1 MKKTMYRSCLWIAC
15 VLVAL
20 TAIAQAE
27 EKPRFDTWTP
37 EFQMKFRGIRG
48 TAISPD
54 GSLVAYVVR
63 EPIMEEEK
71 SEYLDHI
78 WVVSADGSSDIQ
90 YTRGDASAASPAFS
104 PDGRYLAFLSKR
116 SEKTQVWMM
125 HVRGGEAEQVTEC
138 EGNVSSFKWSPDGTR
153 IGFIMADPETEEE
166 EERKKQKRDVILV
179 DKNFHYSHIY
189 AITVEKDDEGARR
202 TERITEGEFHVTG
215 FDWSPEGQTIVFAF
229 APDPRLNQGYSNRD
243 ISIVAADGGE
253 IEPLVSRAG
262 VDGGPLYSPDGKWV
276 AFTSHGGRP
285 EPIGL
290 QDVWVVPAGG
300 GEPKMLAETPNRSAG
315 LIAWSGD
322 SKTIYLTETVR
333 TSNHVI
339 ALPIDGA
346 PARQVSAGEGVIRNI
361 AFGPSVGRL
370 SYTFEKPEE
379 PVEVY
384 ISAIDS
390 FEMKRLTDVNHA
402 VPRPAMGRTE
412 LLRWESTDGFEIE
425 GLLTYPVSYEDGKSY
440 PLILNVHGGP
450 AGAFTQSFTGNPG
463 IYMIQTFAQNGFAV
477 LRPNPRGSTGYGKD
491 FRYANFK
498 DWGFGDA
505 DDLLAG
511 VDKVIDMGVADP
523 EKLCLMG
530 WSYGGYMTSFMVT
543 RTNRFKAASMG
554 AGLPNLVSMVTTTDI
569 PDYLAAHMGGEF
581 WLDYETYEKHS
592 AMYRIKNVTTPT
604 QVIHGAQDLRVPFTQ
619 GQEFY
624 VALTRLGVPTEMIVY
639 PRTPHGPREP
649 KFLMDVTPRILA
661 WFEKH
666 LKGAESTTN

>member
-1 MKKTMYRSCLWIAC
+1 MKKTVPMSCLGVAFA
-15 VLVAL
+15 LVAL
-20 TAIAQAE
+20 TAVAQEKE
-27 EKPRFDTWTP
+27 ESRFDTWTP
-37 EFQMKFRGIRG
+37 ELQMKFKDIRE

-54 GSLVAYVVR
+54 GSHVAYVVR

-71 SEYLDHI
+71 SEYLDQI
-78 WVVSADGSSDIQ
+78 WVVSADGSGNIQ
-90 YTRGDASAASPAFS
+90 YTRGDVSATSPAFS

-116 SEKTQVWMM
+116 TEKTQVWMM
-125 HVRGGEAEQVTEC
+125 HVRGGEAEQVTEG
-138 EGNVSSFKWSPDGTR
+138 EGDVSSFKWSPDGSR
-153 IGFIMADPETEEE
+153 IGFTMKDPETEDEK
-166 EERKKQKRDVILV
+166 ERKEQKRDVILV
-179 DKNFHYSHIY
+179 DKNFHYDHIY
-189 AITVEKDDEGARR
+189 TVRVDRDGEGSRK
-202 TERITEGEFHVTG
+202 TERITEGGFHVTS
-215 FDWSPEGQTIVFAF
+215 FDWSRDGKTIVFAF
-229 APDPRLNQGYSNRD
+229 APDPRLNQRFTTSD
-243 ISIVAADGGE
+243 LSTVPASGGE
-253 IEPLVSRAG
+253 LKPLVARPG
-262 VDGGPLYSPDGKWV
+262 VDGSPLFSPDGKWV
-276 AFTSHGGRP
+276 AFTSDGGRP

-300 GEPKMLAETPNRSAG
+300 GEPKKLSETPDRSAG

-322 SKTIYLTETVR
+322 GKTIYLVETLR
-333 TSNHVI
+333 TSNHVF
-339 ALPIDGA
+339 ALPVDGA
-346 PARQVSAGEGVIRNI
+346 PARQVSLGEGYLGNVT
-361 AFGPSVGRL
+361 FSPSAGRL
-370 SYTFEKPEE
+370 SFTHETPEE
-379 PVEVY
+379 PPEVY
-384 ISAIDS
+384 ISAVDP
-390 FEMKRLTDVNHA
+390 FEMRRITEINQM
-402 VPRPAMGRTE
+402 VPRPPMGRTE
-412 LLRWESTDGFEIE
+412 LLRWKSTGGFEIE
-425 GLLTYPVSYEDGKSY
+425 GLLTYPVGYEAGRTY

-450 AGAFTQSFTGNPG
+450 AGAFVQRFTGGPG
-463 IYMIQTFAQNGFAV
+463 IYMIQTFAQNGYAV

-491 FRYANFK
+491 FRHANFK
-498 DWGFGDA
+498 DWGYGDY

-592 AMYRIKNVTTPT
+592 AMYRIQNVTTPT

-666 LKGAESTTN
+666 LSGGGPTN